1 MYRLKIHTSGSLH
14 QNTQLKNPASSGE
27 QDRDLLT
34 PHTSGDPEPPPQTW
48 GLLPRHAPRPLL
60 CFHSIT
66 KHHQRDSPKVVGAI
80 PAVTVVLVLRSLVP
94 TITYWGSNL
103 SLLPQ

>member
-66 KHHQRDSPKVVGAI
+66 KHLTFASEFRAGTS
-80 PAVTVVLVLRSLVP
+80 VTARRLSVQFQLRL
-94 TITYWGSNL
+94 L
-103 SLLPQ
+103 S